1 MRGQGRID
9 PACSS
14 DGGERKRL
22 NAKERGLEWAV
33 MQLAWKLVQRARF
46 LKDPSC
52 YLTFW
57 IAGQAAC
64 GLVRAD
70 AVVRRQVYLNSN
82 DQRTGGAAYLGAR
95 LESPSR

>member
-22 NAKERGLEWAV
+22 NAKERGLERAV

-52 YLTFW
+52 YLTLEL
-57 IAGQAAC
+57 AGTTASVELS
-64 GLVRAD
+64 GDVISER
-70 AVVRRQVYLNSN
+70 
-82 DQRTGGAAYLGAR
+82 
-95 LESPSR
+95 SRE